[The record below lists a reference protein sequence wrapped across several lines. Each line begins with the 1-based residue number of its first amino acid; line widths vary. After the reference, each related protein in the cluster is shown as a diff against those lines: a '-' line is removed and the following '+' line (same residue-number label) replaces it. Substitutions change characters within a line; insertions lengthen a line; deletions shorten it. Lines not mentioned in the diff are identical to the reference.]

1 MFEKGKRQ
9 RRQSEED
16 RAFNRM
22 LLWLAGAV
30 AVELLL
36 LLLQKAYV
44 EIAFGGLLAKGL
56 LTFFQ
61 AFCAAGAALT
71 AGGAVWTLLSRRA
84 GKRLTLP
91 LAATCAAA
99 LLWLVSLICYFFYTD
114 GVRVLLLLPAGAAVL
129 IVIFFLYQ
137 RSFFYGAFLTGGGL
151 LALWLYGKYY
161 MYHPRLIAACFAGGL
176 VVLAAW
182 AALLFRL
189 KKTDGRLGG
198 LRVLPAGSDYMMGWI
213 TCGVTALVL
222 ALGLVLGMAA
232 TRYLLY
238 ALAAWLFAQAVYFTV
253 KMM

>member
-16 RAFNRM
+16 KVFNRM
-22 LLWLAGAV
+22 LFWLVGAV
-30 AVELLL
+30 VVELLL
-36 LLLQKAYV
+36 LLVRKAYV
-44 EIAFGGLLAKGL
+44 DVSWGGVVAKAL

-61 AFCAAGAALT
+61 VFCVAGAVLT
-71 AGGAVWTLLSRRA
+71 AGGIVWAVLSRRA
-84 GKRLTLP
+84 GKKTTLP
-91 LAATCAAA
+91 LAVTCAAA
-99 LLWLVSLICYFFYTD
+99 GLWVISLVSYLFYPE
-114 GVRVLLLLPAGAAVL
+114 GVRILLLLPAAAAVL

-137 RSFFYGAFLTGGGL
+137 RAFFYSAILTGGGL

-161 MYHPRLIAACFAGGL
+161 MYHPRLITACFVGGL
-176 VVLAAW
+176 VVLAAC
-182 AALLFRL
+182 AALFFRL
-189 KKTDGRLGG
+189 RKTDGRLGG
-198 LRVLPAGSDYMMGWI
+198 LRVLPVGSDYMMGWI

-222 ALGLVLGMAA
+222 VLGLVLGMAA